1 MMAVAAP
8 LLIFGGPFAISLF
21 SSDPDVIEAANSY
34 LRVDAFL
41 FPFYMMLFAINSL
54 LQALKP
60 AIWTLW
66 ISIYRQGFGVVFFIW
81 VFISCIGYDVWG
93 VWFGIACAV
102 LTGWILSLTI
112 VTRVA
117 RKEIGG
123 LL

>member
-1 MMAVAAP
+1 V
-8 LLIFGGPFAISLF
+8 
-21 SSDPDVIEAANSY
+21 
-34 LRVDAFL
+34 
-41 FPFYMMLFAINSL
+41 
-54 LQALKP
+54 Q
-60 AIWTLW
+60 
-66 ISIYRQGFGVVFFIW
+66 
-81 VFISCIGYDVWG
+81 G

>member
-1 MMAVAAP
+1 
-8 LLIFGGPFAISLF
+8 
-21 SSDPDVIEAANSY
+21 
-34 LRVDAFL
+34 
-41 FPFYMMLFAINSL
+41 MLFAINSL
-54 LQALKP
+54 LQAFKQ
-60 AIWTLW
+60 AIWKLW
-66 ISIYRQGFGVVFFIW
+66 ISIYRQGFAVAFFIW
-81 VFISCIGYDVWG
+81 VFISCLDYDAQG

>member
-1 MMAVAAP
+1 MLLSMALFA
-8 LLIFGGPFAISLF
+8 GPFAISLF
-21 SSDPDVIEAANSY
+21 SSDPDVIEAASSY

-54 LQALKP
+54 LQALKQ

-66 ISIYRQGFGVVFFIW
+66 ISIYRQGFGVAFFIW
-81 VFISCIGYDVWG
+81 AFISYLGYDVQG